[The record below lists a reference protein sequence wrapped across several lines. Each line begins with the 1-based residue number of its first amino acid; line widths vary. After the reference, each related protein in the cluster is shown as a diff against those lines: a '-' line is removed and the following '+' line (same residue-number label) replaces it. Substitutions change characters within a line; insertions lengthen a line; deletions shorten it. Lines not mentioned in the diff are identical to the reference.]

1 MIAFVLCTMQ
11 HLSHGQ
17 YNESKFDSTMMNK
30 MKIEIWS
37 DVVCPF
43 CYIGK
48 RKFELGL
55 EQFSHKD
62 SVEVVWKSFQL
73 NPDLKTD
80 TTISIYQS
88 LADQKGWTLEYT
100 RNTTKHV
107 TDMASEVGLHYD
119 FDKTIVA
126 NTFNAHRLI
135 HLAKTKG
142 KQSEAEELLFKSY
155 FIDGKNI
162 DDDSILEAVG
172 VEIGIDSAETAQ
184 MLSGDLFKNEV
195 EQDIYEAQQ
204 VGVRGVPFFV
214 LDHKYALSGAQ
225 QPEAFLSALNQA
237 WDEFIKRNSTTKLEV
252 KEGAVCSPD
261 EGCD

>member
-1 MIAFVLCTMQ
+1 
-11 HLSHGQ
+11 
-17 YNESKFDSTMMNK
+17 
-30 MKIEIWS
+30 MKIEVWS

-55 EQFSHKD
+55 EQFAHKD
-62 SVEVVWKSFQL
+62 SVEIVWKSFQL
-73 NPDLKTD
+73 NPSIKTD

-88 LADQKGWTLEYT
+88 LADQKGWTLEYS
-100 RNTTKHV
+100 RSATKHV
-107 TDMASEVGLHYD
+107 TDMAEEVGLHYD

-135 HLAKTKG
+135 HLAKSKG

-162 DDDSILEAVG
+162 DDDSVLISLG
-172 VEIGIDSAETAQ
+172 IEIGIDSTETVQ
-184 MLSGDLFKNEV
+184 MLSGHLFEKEV
-195 EQDIYEAQQ
+195 QQDIYEAQQ

-214 LDHKYALSGAQ
+214 LDDKYALSGAQ
-225 QPEAFLSALNQA
+225 QPEVFLSALNQVWA
-237 WDEFIKRNSTTKLEV
+237 EFSERNATTKLEI
-252 KEGAVCSPD
+252 KEGAACTPD
-261 EGCD
+261 AGCE